1 MWLILTVIMWFSCD
15 AAKHEVRGQ
24 KSMTR
29 GSFLQYE
36 NRSVPQRKSEIF
48 RKLNLEV
55 TFQEK
60 GGV

>member
-24 KSMTR
+24 KSMTG

-36 NRSVPQRKSEIF
+36 NRSDLQRKSEIF

-55 TFQEK
+55 AFQEK